1 MLNYSTKSII
11 FAMLF
16 IFVSVSA
23 YAGYG
28 EVKSVEFYKQF
39 TYEWTDWQGVT
50 HTSDITE
57 KATSPEQI
65 IALISKIY
73 GDPAIPGTLTAN
85 PDDVPSPTAEEM
97 YNHKIPAGYD
107 YFQTDGETPIQVT
120 PPTEEGMTLLLVK
133 VNDKWTINNIYYE
146 ETIGEGEN
154 AKTKKV
160 YEPINVHYYEKNHC
174 DANYTG
180 KGTLYMFISE
190 AIQSVQ
196 LITSAVRISDDNA
209 PEKSGYV
216 VNIRESL
223 NKFFFMSKG
232 KQREE
237 GYDDQVNYPFGWMF
251 EEFSPTLSS
260 GQSTQTDNV
269 FSYISN
275 GESYNITHICGSVA
289 WQDHQFVLDNANNI
303 SHEVNMSFFIPDY
316 RLAYW
321 TADEATS
328 NGWENIANAQGRKWT
343 SEAGTVS
350 TDNTYYHPLYY
361 PKLFVYTVDMTASAT
376 KHENAADETGS
387 YCDVTIS
394 WDVNIDDVVGGA
406 LVDQTFY
413 VYKVVDGIVQSE
425 PVATVTGNERSCTIL
440 EERAENTTDVTY
452 IISAQPQGAVDFPA
466 VWSDEATV
474 TIPGTSADNYLSLT
488 LDGNGSCIFDA
499 ATQTNYYANP
509 LVLNNGISESKLTW
523 ELINNTFTDKTNSY
537 YFASRICFYRINK
550 ATGEKTRFA
559 TMNLRRLSPTA
570 SKYEEFNTD
579 YILYGVPLYENQT
592 LPDLNGDEI
601 ADIAYP
607 DATNI
612 SGEGGVG
619 YIPGNVLPIVDGVV
633 DFSSLPLLDCFAV
646 SVADNS
652 HAPEYEYKAVFV
664 QYPTSDTQGTA
675 TDDTDADAST
685 MYSNKAT
692 VSVAK
697 TSSESA
703 YNLHTADFVSADD
716 LQTDLTQ
723 LTALN
728 GGVTV
733 AFTVK
738 NNPRILRYVVTRSTD
753 GTAVIIA
760 QRVDD
765 GSYTVFERGNDGY
778 FNLAVGKFTFNS
790 GTSEMTVSA
799 VDDLRDTDASP
810 KDLQYVVTVECKDI
824 TTSYGATLDATYGSQ
839 TINPSYIDFNL
850 ISSSKA
856 CLTRNDSQST
866 YQLGKYGTTSVSFTD
881 FVVDHYNL

>member
-1 MLNYSTKSII
+1 
-11 FAMLF
+11 
-16 IFVSVSA
+16 
-23 YAGYG
+23 
-28 EVKSVEFYKQF
+28 
-39 TYEWTDWQGVT
+39 
-50 HTSDITE
+50 
-57 KATSPEQI
+57 
-65 IALISKIY
+65 
-73 GDPAIPGTLTAN
+73 
-85 PDDVPSPTAEEM
+85 
-97 YNHKIPAGYD
+97 
-107 YFQTDGETPIQVT
+107 
-120 PPTEEGMTLLLVK
+120 
-133 VNDKWTINNIYYE
+133 
-146 ETIGEGEN
+146 
-154 AKTKKV
+154 
-160 YEPINVHYYEKNHC
+160 
-174 DANYTG
+174 
-180 KGTLYMFISE
+180 
-190 AIQSVQ
+190 
-196 LITSAVRISDDNA
+196 
-209 PEKSGYV
+209 
-216 VNIRESL
+216 
-223 NKFFFMSKG
+223 
-232 KQREE
+232 
-237 GYDDQVNYPFGWMF
+237 
-251 EEFSPTLSS
+251 
-260 GQSTQTDNV
+260 
-269 FSYISN
+269 
-275 GESYNITHICGSVA
+275 
-289 WQDHQFVLDNANNI
+289 
-303 SHEVNMSFFIPDY
+303 
-316 RLAYW
+316 
-321 TADEATS
+321 
-328 NGWENIANAQGRKWT
+328 
-343 SEAGTVS
+343 
-350 TDNTYYHPLYY
+350 
-361 PKLFVYTVDMTASAT
+361 MTASAT
-376 KHENAADETGS
+376 KHENAVDETGS

-425 PVATVTGNERSCTIL
+425 QVATVTGNERSCTIL
-440 EERAENTTDVTY
+440 EERTESTTDVTY

-523 ELINNTFTDKTNSY
+523 TLINDRFTDEKESY
-537 YFASRICFYRINK
+537 YHPSRICFYRINK

-559 TMNLRRLSPTA
+559 TMNLRRLSPTNPN
-570 SKYEEFNTD
+570 YLEFNTD
-579 YILYGVPLYENQT
+579 YIFYGEIKYENQT
-592 LPDLNGDEI
+592 VPDIDGTEGS
-601 ADIAYP
+601 DITYP
-607 DATNI
+607 NTTNI
-612 SGEGGVG
+612 SGQGGINGV
-619 YIPGNVLPIVDGVV
+619 PEPVLPIVDGVV
-633 DFSSLPLLDCFAV
+633 DFSSLHLLDCFSA

-652 HAPEYEYKAVFV
+652 HAPEYEYQAVFV
-664 QYPTSDTQGTA
+664 QYPTNNDTQGTS

-703 YNLHTADFVSADD
+703 YNLHTADFVSADG

-723 LTALN
+723 LIALN

-738 NNPRILRYVVTRSTD
+738 NNPRIFRYVVTRSTD

-866 YQLGKYGTTSVSFTD
+866 YQFGKYGTTSVSFTD
-881 FVVDHYNL
+881 FVVDHYNRWRIIT